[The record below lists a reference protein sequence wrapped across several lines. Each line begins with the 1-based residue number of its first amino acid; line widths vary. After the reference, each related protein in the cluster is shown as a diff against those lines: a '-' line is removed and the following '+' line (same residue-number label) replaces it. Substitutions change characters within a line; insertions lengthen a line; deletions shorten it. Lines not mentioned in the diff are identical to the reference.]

1 MLFPV
6 TNFMNQV
13 FKLRNLTVKQR
24 ICFAQNAGC
33 NRFVWNELISINKK
47 EYEAYQEYKKKVE
60 EVQDDPD
67 KVAKIPKVNCPSLR
81 PNDAT
86 SKLPA
91 IKKEYP
97 FLEDAIAQPL
107 QQTARRWAR
116 AMQEAVSGKKG
127 FPKWKKK
134 FRSDSFCIPQYF
146 EFDEANDRVK
156 LPKIGW
162 VRYYNSAK
170 LKGTPKQIT
179 VMRQADGWYI
189 VVSCKVTHYI
199 DIPLDLPNVAQQAV
213 ASDID
218 PASITHISA
227 DIGAVLAQKV
237 KAALE
242 KAPSSDKG
250 STGSDG
256 QHDTPSLDSIDIA
269 ALLDAARDE
278 VLVRYA
284 LSDELKPKLE
294 NMVLGLDVGVAI
306 AVALSNGAS
315 FEEIKTATDDY
326 KQRQAY
332 LDSLIAK
339 RQRQLSR
346 LTLHSNNYEELSQKI
361 AKLHLKKRRVRDD
374 FLHKLSSSLV
384 KNQDHEIFA
393 GEDLNL
399 KGMTKS
405 AKGTVDNPGKNV
417 KQKSGLNRSLLNMGF
432 GTFVWMLTYKLELTG
447 RKLILVDPRNTSR
460 TCAKCGHV
468 SKQNRLTQAK
478 FKCVNC
484 GHETNADLNAAVNIK
499 NRGLASL
506 INEAGKREGQG
517 MPRWPGVSST
527 KKAKKPK

>member
-6 TNFMNQV
+6 PNFENQV
-13 FKLRNLTVKQR
+13 FKLRNLTVEQR
-24 ICFAQNAGC
+24 IRFAQNAGC

-47 EYEAYQEYKKKVE
+47 EYEAYQEYIKKVE
-60 EVQDDPD
+60 EAQDDPD

-81 PNDAT
+81 PNDAAN
-86 SKLPA
+86 KLPA
-91 IKKEYP
+91 IKKDYP
-97 FLEDAIAQPL
+97 FLKDAIAQSL
-107 QQTARRWAR
+107 QQTARRWAH
-116 AMQEAVSGKKG
+116 
-127 FPKWKKK
+127 
-134 FRSDSFCIPQYF
+134 SFCIPQYF

-199 DIPLDLPNVAQQAV
+199 DIPLDLPAVAQQAI
-213 ASDID
+213 ASNID
-218 PASITHISA
+218 PASIMHISA

-242 KAPSSDKG
+242 KAQGTDKG
-250 STGSDG
+250 SVDSKG
-256 QHDTPSLDSIDIA
+256 QHDAPSLDSIDIA

-278 VLVRYA
+278 VLMRYA

-294 NMVLGLDVGVAI
+294 NMVLGFDVGVAI
-306 AVALSNGAS
+306 AVVLSNGAS
-315 FEEIKTATDDY
+315 FEEIKTATEDY

-332 LDSLIAK
+332 LDGLIAK

-346 LTLHSNNYEELSQKI
+346 LTLHSNNFEELSQKI

-417 KQKSGLNRSLLNMGF
+417 KQKSGLNRSLLNMSF
-432 GTFVWMLTYKLELTG
+432 GKFVRMLAYKLELTG

-517 MPRWPGVSST
+517 MPRWPGASST
-527 KKAKKPK
+527 KAKKPK

>member
-13 FKLRNLTVKQR
+13 FKLRNLTVEQR

-97 FLEDAIAQPL
+97 FLEDAIAQSL

-127 FPKWKKK
+127 LPKFKKK

-189 VVSCKVTHYI
+189 VVSCKVTRYI

-242 KAPSSDKG
+242 KAPGSDNG
-250 STGSDG
+250 STGSEG

-346 LTLHSNNYEELSQKI
+346 LTLHSNNYEELSQK
-361 AKLHLKKRRVRDD
+361 
-374 FLHKLSSSLV
+374 
-384 KNQDHEIFA
+384 
-393 GEDLNL
+393 
-399 KGMTKS
+399 
-405 AKGTVDNPGKNV
+405 GKNV

-432 GTFVWMLTYKLELTG
+432 GKFVWMLTYKLELTG

-484 GHETNADLNAAVNIK
+484 GHETNADLNAAVNNLNAAVNIK

-517 MPRWPGVSST
+517 MPRWPGASST